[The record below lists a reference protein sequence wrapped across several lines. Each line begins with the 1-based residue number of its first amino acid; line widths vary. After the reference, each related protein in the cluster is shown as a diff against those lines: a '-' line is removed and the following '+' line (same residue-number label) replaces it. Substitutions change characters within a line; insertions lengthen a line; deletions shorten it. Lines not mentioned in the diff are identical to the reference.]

1 MIRFYIERD
10 MHEIKLCKLKAFY
23 QSRNSISCR
32 YFNGGNLADNRC
44 ISRDIL
50 DSYPC
55 SQMQYVVLCTW
66 NVWFCFWIY
75 RALKLP
81 LKLKLYFWYQ
91 IVKNSIVIERKQ
103 PQKIQLKV
111 KLKSA
116 HRNEIFLQKPQP
128 FDGFWYLRW
137 GKKCRLRASP

>member
-1 MIRFYIERD
+1 MLQAWFDFILNETCTRLNYANWKLFISLGTVFHVD
-10 MHEIKLCKLKAFY
+10 ILTGEIWLTIVAY
-23 QSRNSISCR
+23 R
-32 YFNGGNLADNRC
+32 Y
-44 ISRDIL
+44 IL

-66 NVWFCFWIY
+66 NVWFCFWIN

-91 IVKNSIVIERKQ
+91 IVKNSIIIERKQ

-137 GKKCRLRASP
+137 GKKCR